1 MDMTRNGSFVTGL
14 LQGLVVVFFV
24 YVVIFTVTIVK
35 SRGPSESA
43 APLAS
48 ATAQIVR
55 MNPQSHVEAV
65 VTPHLEPQDQA
76 PAPMHAEP
84 APAEHPH
91 ETAAAEHPTEP
102 VAEHPTEEAHATP
115 APAHGS
121 SDLIEVTPQG
131 PLPKRSASGQTAFE
145 AYKKPYTPDGNPAI
159 ALVVLDYGM
168 SATDSKEALKKLPGE
183 VSFILNPYAQTQDTW
198 KSLAGAEGHEFW
210 VLMPVESQDYPTV
223 TDPGPQA
230 LLAHSDFKYNQEKF
244 LWALSRTSGY
254 AGIAAYTDTA
264 FLNAQSALKSLWNE
278 GYDRGIAYLEINPA
292 GLEGVEMNAIEKKAP
307 YVRNHSIYEEGA
319 QSPEAW
325 LKALELEATNNG
337 FTVGIIKR
345 PYPKVVDAVAAW
357 SASLKERGYSLA
369 PVSALAQANKDIPET
384 TPPAA
389 PEAAEHHETAPA
401 H

>member
-1 MDMTRNGSFVTGL
+1 VDMTRNGSFVTGFF
-14 LQGLVVVFFV
+14 QGLVVVFFV

-35 SRGPSESA
+35 SRGVPESA
-43 APLAS
+43 PPLAS
-48 ATAQIVR
+48 ATAQVTR
-55 MNPQSHVEAV
+55 MNPQPQVEAV

-76 PAPMHAEP
+76 PVPL
-84 APAEHPH
+84 AEHPPVNAP
-91 ETAAAEHPTEP
+91 EA
-102 VAEHPTEEAHATP
+102 VAEHPPELVAEHIAEQEHAP
-115 APAHGS
+115 APAAHGS
-121 SDLIEVTPQG
+121 SDLIEMTPQG
-131 PLPKRSASGQTAFE
+131 PLPKRSPSGQTPYD
-145 AYKKPYTPDGNPAI
+145 AYKKPYTTDGSPAI

-183 VSFILNPYAQTQDTW
+183 VSLILNPYAQTQDTW

-210 VLMPVESQDYPTV
+210 VFMPVESQDYPTV

-254 AGIAAYTDTA
+254 AGIAGYTDTA

-278 GYDRGIAYLEINPA
+278 GYDRGIGYLEINPA

-307 YVRNHSIYEEGA
+307 YIRNHSIYEEGA

-325 LKALELEATNNG
+325 LKALEMEATNNG

-357 SASLKERGYSLA
+357 SATLKERGYSLA
-369 PVSALAQANKDIPET
+369 PVSALAQVNKDVPET
-384 TPPAA
+384 PPPATPAA
-389 PEAAEHHETAPA
+389 PAEHHETAPA

>member
-1 MDMTRNGSFVTGL
+1 MDMTRNGSFVTAL

-35 SRGPSESA
+35 SRSA
-43 APLAS
+43 SDSTVPLAS
-48 ATAQIVR
+48 GTAQIVR
-55 MNPQSHVEAV
+55 MQPQVETV

-76 PAPMHAEP
+76 PAPVAHAPEEHAP
-84 APAEHPH
+84 APVDEHP
-91 ETAAAEHPTEP
+91 AEQ
-102 VAEHPTEEAHATP
+102 AHDT
-115 APAHGS
+115 APAAHGG
-121 SDLIEVTPQG
+121 SDLVEATPQG
-131 PLPKRSASGQTAFE
+131 PLPKRSPSGQTPFE
-145 AYKKPYTPDGNPAI
+145 AYKKSYTPDGSPVI

-183 VSFILNPYAQTQDTW
+183 VSLILNPYAQTQDTW

-210 VLMPVESQDYPTV
+210 VFMPVESQDYPTI

-264 FLNAQSALKSLWNE
+264 FLNAQSALKTLWNE
-278 GYDRGIAYLEINPA
+278 GYDRGIGYLEINPA
-292 GLEGVEMNAIEKKAP
+292 GLEGVEMNAIEKKSP
-307 YVRNHSIYEEGA
+307 YIRNHSIYEEGA
-319 QSPEAW
+319 QAPEQW
-325 LKALELEATNNG
+325 LKALEMEASNNG

-357 SASLKERGYSLA
+357 SATLKERGFSLA
-369 PVSALAQANKDIPET
+369 PVSALAQANKDAPGT
-384 TPPAA
+384 SPSTP
-389 PEAAEHHETAPA
+389 AAEHHAPAPA

>member
-14 LQGLVVVFFV
+14 FQGLVVVFFV

-35 SRGPSESA
+35 SRSPSESA
-43 APLAS
+43 KPLAL
-48 ATAQIVR
+48 ATTQITR
-55 MNPQSHVEAV
+55 MNTQPQVEAV

-76 PAPMHAEP
+76 PAPVAEQHAS
-84 APAEHPH
+84 
-91 ETAAAEHPTEP
+91 EP
-102 VAEHPTEEAHATP
+102 VAEHPLEPVSEHPSEQAHAPAPEAH
-115 APAHGS
+115 GF
-121 SDLIEVTPQG
+121 SDLIEMTPLG
-131 PLPKRSASGQTAFE
+131 PLPKRSASGQTPYD
-145 AYKKPYTPDGNPAI
+145 AYKKPYTPDGSPAI

-168 SATDSKEALKKLPGE
+168 SAIDSKEALKKLPGE
-183 VSFILNPYAQTQDTW
+183 VSLILNPYAQTPDTW

-210 VLMPVESQDYPTV
+210 VFMPVESQDYPTV

-254 AGIAAYTDTA
+254 AGIAGYTDTA

-278 GYDRGIAYLEINPA
+278 GYDRGIGYLEINPA

-307 YVRNHSIYEEGA
+307 YIRNHSIYEEGA

-325 LKALELEATNNG
+325 LKALEMEATNNG

-357 SASLKERGYSLA
+357 SATLKDRGYSLA
-369 PVSALAQANKDIPET
+369 PVSALAQANKDVPET
-384 TPPAA
+384 PPSAA
-389 PEAAEHHETAPA
+389 PAAAEHHETAPA

>member
-1 MDMTRNGSFVTGL
+1 MDMTRNGSFVTAL

-35 SRGPSESA
+35 SRSPSENTA
-43 APLAS
+43 QLAS
-48 ATAQIVR
+48 ITAQIAR
-55 MNPQSHVEAV
+55 GQPPVETV

-76 PAPMHAEP
+76 PAP
-84 APAEHPH
+84 
-91 ETAAAEHPTEP
+91 
-102 VAEHPTEEAHATP
+102 VAEHPPEEHTPEVVAEHPVEQPHAVTP
-115 APAHGS
+115 APGS
-121 SDLIEVTPQG
+121 SDLVEVTPQG
-131 PLPKRSASGQTAFE
+131 PLPKRSPSGQTPFE
-145 AYKKPYTPDGNPAI
+145 AYKKPYMPDGSPVI
-159 ALVVLDYGM
+159 ALVVLDFGM

-183 VSFILNPYAQTQDTW
+183 VSLILNPYAQTQDTW

-210 VLMPVESQDYPTV
+210 VFMPVESQDYPTI

-244 LWALSRTSGY
+244 IWALSRTSGY

-264 FLNAQSALKSLWNE
+264 FLNAQSALKTLWNE
-278 GYDRGIAYLEINPA
+278 GYDRGIGYLEINPA

-307 YVRNHSIYEEGA
+307 YIRNHSIYEEGA

-357 SASLKERGYSLA
+357 SATLKERGYSLA
-369 PVSALAQANKDIPET
+369 PVSALAQANKDTPET
-384 TPPAA
+384 PPPAA
-389 PEAAEHHETAPA
+389 PAAEEHHETAPA

>member
-1 MDMTRNGSFVTGL
+1 MDMTRNGSFVTGFF
-14 LQGLVVVFFV
+14 QGLVVVFFV

-35 SRGPSESA
+35 SRGVPESA
-43 APLAS
+43 TPLAS
-48 ATAQIVR
+48 ATAQVTR
-55 MNPQSHVEAV
+55 MNPQPQVEAV
-65 VTPHLEPQDQA
+65 VTSHLEPQDQA
-76 PAPMHAEP
+76 PVPL
-84 APAEHPH
+84 AEHPPVNAP
-91 ETAAAEHPTEP
+91 EA
-102 VAEHPTEEAHATP
+102 VAEHPAEPADEHTAEQEH
-115 APAHGS
+115 APAMHGS
-121 SDLIEVTPQG
+121 SDLIEMTPQG
-131 PLPKRSASGQTAFE
+131 PLPKRSASGQTPYD
-145 AYKKPYTPDGNPAI
+145 AYKKPYTTDGSPAI
-159 ALVVLDYGM
+159 ALVVVDYGM

-183 VSFILNPYAQTQDTW
+183 VSLILNPYAQTQDTW

-210 VLMPVESQDYPTV
+210 VFMPVESQDYPTV

-254 AGIAAYTDTA
+254 AGIAGYTDTA

-278 GYDRGIAYLEINPA
+278 GYDRGIGYLEINPA

-307 YVRNHSIYEEGA
+307 YIRNHSIYEEGA

-325 LKALELEATNNG
+325 LKALEMEATNNG

-357 SASLKERGYSLA
+357 SATLKERGYSLA
-369 PVSALAQANKDIPET
+369 PVSALAQANKDAPET
-384 TPPAA
+384 PPPATPAA
-389 PEAAEHHETAPA
+389 PAEHHETAPA

>member
-1 MDMTRNGSFVTGL
+1 MDMTRNGSFITGL

-35 SRGPSESA
+35 SRGVPESVT
-43 APLAS
+43 PLAS
-48 ATAQIVR
+48 ATAQITR
-55 MNPQSHVEAV
+55 MNPQPQVEAV

-76 PAPMHAEP
+76 PAPV
-84 APAEHPH
+84 AEHPPVNAP
-91 ETAAAEHPTEP
+91 EAVAEHPPEP
-102 VAEHPTEEAHATP
+102 VAEHTAEQEH
-115 APAHGS
+115 APAMHGS
-121 SDLIEVTPQG
+121 SDLIEMTPQG
-131 PLPKRSASGQTAFE
+131 PLPKRSASGLTPYD
-145 AYKKPYTPDGNPAI
+145 AYKKPYTTDGSPAI

-168 SATDSKEALKKLPGE
+168 SATDSKDALKKLPGE
-183 VSFILNPYAQTQDTW
+183 VSLILNPYAQTQDTW

-210 VLMPVESQDYPTV
+210 VFMPVESQDYPTV

-254 AGIAAYTDTA
+254 AGIAGYTDTA

-278 GYDRGIAYLEINPA
+278 GYDRGIGYLEINPA

-307 YVRNHSIYEEGA
+307 YIRNHSIYEEGA

-325 LKALELEATNNG
+325 LKALEMEATNNG

-357 SASLKERGYSLA
+357 SATLKDRGYSLA
-369 PVSALAQANKDIPET
+369 PVSALAQVNKDVPET
-384 TPPAA
+384 NPPA
-389 PEAAEHHETAPA
+389 PPTAEQHETAPA